1 MLRAGEVTDRFIDD
15 VFLYESSLLLMNA
28 HLSINPAWAA
38 QQIASPKAELGRKV
52 SDESHIW

>member
-1 MLRAGEVTDRFIDD
+1 MTDRFIDD

-38 QQIASPKAELGRKV
+38 QQVASPKAELGRKV